1 MHINCSYCYY
11 LSLLS
16 IVKSLQLILIAI
28 DIIDLE
34 INTVNGRNI
43 VG

>member
-1 MHINCSYCYY
+1 MHINCSYY

-16 IVKSLQLILIAI
+16 IVKFLQLILITI